1 MSGPKSTHVRPSR
14 SRAARQRLH
23 HLLPTLRDAESE
35 AQSVRSSS
43 DLERLESLI
52 RSLRTEL
59 SHFQTAAE
67 RRGEALGVVRNSE
80 RSLANS
86 RKVLSSLPHAA
97 EFATMAR
104 SIEFALDGDSTVSV
118 DRIRM
123 DAEHLLARTSEAQ
136 AAAEQIRGRISAVER
151 ALTAARP
158 ARGRDSDIGQIE
170 RDFDADIRDAIEQAV
185 DAEGRALANAPSDT
199 VSLGGLDSAAHEQLL
214 ATAREC
220 ARKADVDAANAAI
233 SEARKLREHAA
244 HRGGEIRERIVQ
256 RKELASRLAAALE
269 SRNYDAVQAYYNG
282 PGDLSDAAPLVL
294 YASNPSGKAH
304 VRVTLGIDGSMVV
317 EVDGVADGEEEVCL
331 DVLATF
337 SRTVADGGDE
347 LEFHDLG
354 RANNARRQPSR
365 TKERERKERQ
375 A

>member
-1 MSGPKSTHVRPSR
+1 M
-14 SRAARQRLH
+14 
-23 HLLPTLRDAESE
+23 LRKAESE
-35 AQSVRSSS
+35 ARSVRSSS

-59 SHFQTAAE
+59 SQFQTAAE

-80 RSLANS
+80 ISLANS
-86 RKVLSSLPHAA
+86 RKVLSSLPNAA

-104 SIEFALDGDSTVSV
+104 SIELALGGDSTESV

-123 DAEHLLARTSEAQ
+123 NAEHLLARASEAQ
-136 AAAEQIRGRISAVER
+136 AAAEQVRGRIPAVER

-158 ARGRDSDIGQIE
+158 AQGGGSDVGQIE
-170 RDFDADIRDAIEQAV
+170 RDFDAGIRDAIEKAI
-185 DAEGRALANAPSDT
+185 DAEGSALANAPSDT
-199 VSLGGLDSAAHEQLL
+199 VSLGGLDSAAHGQLL

-233 SEARKLREHAA
+233 GEARKLRERAA
-244 HRGGEIRERIVQ
+244 HCGGELRERIVQ
-256 RKELASRLAAALE
+256 REELASRLAAALE
-269 SRNYDAVQAYYNG
+269 SRNYDSVHAYYSG
-282 PGDLSDAAPLVL
+282 PADSGDAAPLVL
-294 YASNPSGKAH
+294 YASNPAGKAH

-337 SRTVADGGDE
+337 SRTIADGGDD
-347 LEFHDLG
+347 LEIRDFG
-354 RANNARRQPSR
+354 RAKSARRQA
-365 TKERERKERQ
+365 TLQKDRESKERQ